1 MGGVRVISNQPRGRR
16 QTAIRLFAREFYE
29 SSLPD
34 GGQGEYD
41 PRFVVTKLGA
51 KVNRMYVAGVIER
64 LEKRD
69 TERGPM
75 FSGAVR
81 DPTGL
86 HLWSVGSFR
95 PELHI
100 EMEELVARFEGGDRF
115 LMACIGKSNHYTT
128 EDGGFRCR
136 MQMEDYAIIDRETY
150 AGWLVETSHHTMRRI
165 DALSKAQ
172 SAESTDANSLREAGV
187 PKDLIDGLG
196 LSMNHYGEWDPEGY
210 KVGVLQALSA
220 AEGRVVS
227 FEEHEANDMTNSDD
241 EPQEN
246 TPEPEVQEEA
256 TESEPTPSGGGDLE
270 SAVLEIIS
278 QHAGAEGIDYDTI
291 MKHCAQRGFTDEDTI
306 EDTIY
311 ALRDDKCE
319 IMEPRFGWFKPM

>member
-1 MGGVRVISNQPRGRR
+1 MIGNQPQRNRR

-34 GGQGEYD
+34 GGQGEFD
-41 PRFVVTKLGA
+41 PRFIVTKLGA
-51 KVNRMYVAGVIER
+51 RVNRMYVAGVIER
-64 LEKRD
+64 LERRD

-100 EMEELVARFEGGDRF
+100 EMEELVARFESGDRF

-136 MQMEDYAIIDRETY
+136 MQMEDYAIIDRDVY
-150 AGWLVETSHHTMRRI
+150 ANWLVETADHTMRRI
-165 DALSKAQ
+165 DALGKAQ
-172 SAESTDANSLREAGV
+172 SAETTDANALRDAGV
-187 PKDLIDGLG
+187 PADLIDGLG
-196 LSMNHYGEWDPEGY
+196 LAMNHYGDWDAEGY

-227 FEEHEANDMTNSDD
+227 FEEIEAEPDSAAS
-241 EPQEN
+241 PQEDSE
-246 TPEPEVQEEA
+246 TEE
-256 TESEPTPSGGGDLE
+256 TEETSAEPTPSPNNLDME
-270 SAVLEIIS
+270 AVILEIIAEN
-278 QHAGAEGIDYDTI
+278 AGPEGIDYDSI
-291 MKHCAQRGFTDEDTI
+291 MKLCAARGLNDEDSI
-306 EDTIY
+306 EDVIY

-319 IMEPRFGWFKPM
+319 IMEPRYGWFLPM

>member
-1 MGGVRVISNQPRGRR
+1 MMGNQQRSRR

-41 PRFVVTKLGA
+41 PRFIVTKLGA
-51 KVNRMYVAGVIER
+51 RVNRMYVCGVVER
-64 LEKRD
+64 LERRD

-95 PELHI
+95 PELHV

-115 LMACIGKSNHYTT
+115 LMACVGKSNHYTT

-136 MQMEDYAIIDRETY
+136 MQMEDYAIIDRDVYASWLIET
-150 AGWLVETSHHTMRRI
+150 ANQTMRRI
-165 DALSKAQ
+165 DALGKARN
-172 SAESTDANSLREAGV
+172 AETTDANALRDADV
-187 PKDLIDGLG
+187 PADLIDGLG
-196 LSMNHYGEWDPEGY
+196 LALNHYGEWDAEGY

-220 AEGRVVS
+220 AEGRIVS
-227 FEEHEANDMTNSDD
+227 FEEHEA
-241 EPQEN
+241 
-246 TPEPEVQEEA
+246 TPVPDSG
-256 TESEPTPSGGGDLE
+256 ESEPESEEKDEPVETPTKSP
-270 SAVLEIIS
+270 SASTDGLDIEAVVLEVIAE
-278 QHAGAEGIDYDTI
+278 HAGDEGLDYDSI
-291 MKHCAQRGFTDEDTI
+291 MKHCAERGFTDEDSI
-306 EDTIY
+306 EDALY

-319 IMEPRFGWFKPM
+319 IMEPRFGWFKSM

>member
-1 MGGVRVISNQPRGRR
+1 MIGNQQRSRR

-51 KVNRMYVAGVIER
+51 KVNRMFVAGVIER
-64 LEKRD
+64 LERRD

-136 MQMEDYAIIDRETY
+136 MQMEDYAIIDREIY
-150 AGWLVETSHHTMRRI
+150 ANWLVETADQTMRRI
-165 DALSKAQ
+165 DALSKAK
-172 SAESTDANSLREAGV
+172 SVENTDANALRDAGV
-187 PKDLIDGLG
+187 PTDLIDGLG
-196 LSMNHYGEWDPEGY
+196 LALNHYGEWDAEGY

-227 FEEHEANDMTNSDD
+227 FEEHEAES
-241 EPQEN
+241 
-246 TPEPEVQEEA
+246 
-256 TESEPTPSGGGDLE
+256 SEPKVVEETVEETAEEVPDSSETKPDQTDSSDVE
-270 SAVLEIIS
+270 SVVLEIIKT
-278 QHAGAEGIDYDTI
+278 HAGAEGIDYDSI
-291 MKHCAQRGFTDEDTI
+291 MKHCAQRGLSDEDAI

-311 ALRDDKCE
+311 TLRDDKCE

>member
-1 MGGVRVISNQPRGRR
+1 MIAGQQRSRR

-41 PRFVVTKLGA
+41 PRFIVTKLGA
-51 KVNRMYVAGVIER
+51 RVNRMFVCGVIER
-64 LEKRD
+64 LERRD

-136 MQMEDYAIIDRETY
+136 MQMEDYSIINRDVYASWLIET
-150 AGWLVETSHHTMRRI
+150 ADQTMRRI

-172 SAESTDANSLREAGV
+172 SAETTDANALRDAGV
-187 PKDLIDGLG
+187 PTDLIDGLG
-196 LSMNHYGEWDPEGY
+196 LALNHYGEWDAEGY

-227 FEEHEANDMTNSDD
+227 FEEHEAESTSESGDEKEPDSEEDTSDKS
-241 EPQEN
+241 
-246 TPEPEVQEEA
+246 A
-256 TESEPTPSGGGDLE
+256 ESPAPSTDGLE
-270 SAVLEIIS
+270 IESVVLEIIAE
-278 QHAGAEGIDYDTI
+278 HAGDEGIDYDSI
-291 MKHCAQRGFTDEDTI
+291 MKHCAQRGLTDEDAI

-319 IMEPRFGWFKPM
+319 IMEPRFGWFKTL

>member
-1 MGGVRVISNQPRGRR
+1 MMGGQQRSRR
-16 QTAIRLFAREFYE
+16 QTATRLFAREFYE

-41 PRFVVTKLGA
+41 PRYIVTKLGA
-51 KVNRMYVAGVIER
+51 RVNRMFVAGVIER
-64 LEKRD
+64 LERRD

-100 EMEELVARFEGGDRF
+100 EMEELVARFDGGDRF

-136 MQMEDYAIIDRETY
+136 MQMEDYAIIDREVY
-150 AGWLVETSHHTMRRI
+150 ATWLVDTANHTMRRI
-165 DALSKAQ
+165 DALGKAQ
-172 SAESTDANSLREAGV
+172 SAETSDSNTLRDAGV
-187 PKDLIDGLG
+187 PEDLVDGLG
-196 LSMNHYGEWDPEGY
+196 LAMNHYGDWDAEGY

-220 AEGRVVS
+220 AEGRITS
-227 FEEHEANDMTNSDD
+227 FEEHEAVSTSEESTTD
-241 EPQEN
+241 
-246 TPEPEVQEEA
+246 EA
-256 TESEPTPSGGGDLE
+256 TEDEEIEDESVESPPPSDGDLDIE
-270 SAVLEIIS
+270 TVVLEIIAE
-278 QHAGAEGIDYDTI
+278 HAGPEGIDYDSI
-291 MKHCAQRGFTDEDTI
+291 MKHCAQRGLSDEDSI
-306 EDTIY
+306 EDVIY